1 MTAFSP
7 KIRCSGVVCLLVSLL
22 TTLPCLAPAQ
32 TTTHAL
38 APGIVYTQEV
48 TTGNAPLIINILRVD
63 LNAPGVRVQT
73 GQAQDT
79 ISLAGAEKGREG
91 MHSLAIRHRAIA
103 AVNADF
109 FPFTGDP
116 LGLAI
121 RDGELLS
128 EPSSNRAAM
137 GIGRQGI
144 QMEVLLPVGVL
155 LAPDGATLNLSGI
168 NRVPHDG
175 DAIVLTPS
183 YTATPA
189 IEKNGVAI
197 TLRDTTLPVKLG
209 QTVEG
214 TVETIA
220 PLGSGETLSQTTGH
234 NVQIV
239 MVGTGANWIS
249 AHCKQGD
256 TLKFRFDVTPNAM
269 LPSRGKYASRADFSR
284 MGRFVPV
291 WTDVEQAVG
300 GGPFLVRNGQIAVD
314 GEAEGFEKADFIDKR
329 HPRTAAGVDARGNL
343 LLVTV
348 DGRAKW
354 SQGASLTE
362 MAAIMKRLGAVNA
375 MNFDGGGSST
385 MVVGGSVVNS
395 PSDGRERAVADG
407 LLIYGNVPEF
417 GNTTALHIAPF
428 NMTGVPVRVGEPLRF
443 QVLDGNNNP
452 VPAQN
457 IIWGTTDGFGFLSQQ
472 GVFTAGK
479 PGSGILTAWIG
490 TYLLSVPVQAV
501 ATGPAL
507 PKPPVKTLPNGK
519 PPIDPDDLP

>member
-1 MTAFSP
+1 MTASAAKNNRFNP
-7 KIRCSGVVCLLVSLL
+7 AWILLALL
-22 TTLPCLAPAQ
+22 AALPALSFAQ
-32 TTTHAL
+32 TTTRAI

-48 TTGNAPLIINILRVD
+48 TTGNSPLIINILRVD
-63 LNAPGVRVQT
+63 LTAPGVRVQT
-73 GQAQDT
+73 GQAQDV
-79 ISLAGAEKGREG
+79 ISLAGAAKGREG
-91 MHSLAIRHRAIA
+91 IHSIAIRHRAIA

-128 EPSSNRAAM
+128 EPSSNRVAM
-137 GIGRQGI
+137 GIGRQGV
-144 QMEVLLPVGVL
+144 QMEVLLPVGIL
-155 LAPDGATLNLSGI
+155 LAPDGASLNLSGI

-175 DAIVLTPS
+175 DAIVLTPT
-183 YTATPA
+183 YTATPS

-197 TLRDTTLPVKLG
+197 TLRDANLPVKLG

-214 TVETIA
+214 VVDTIA
-220 PLGSGETLSQTTGH
+220 PIGSGETLSQTTGH
-234 NVQIV
+234 NIQIV
-239 MVGTGANWIS
+239 MVGNGAGWLS
-249 AHCKQGD
+249 SHCKQGD
-256 TLKFRFDVTPNAM
+256 TLKFRFDVTPNTAP
-269 LPSRGKYASRADFSR
+269 PSRGKYASRVDFSR
-284 MGRFVPV
+284 MGRYVPV

-314 GEAEGFEKADFIDKR
+314 GEAEGFPRADFIDKR
-329 HPRTAAGVDARGNL
+329 HPRTAAGVDARGSL

-354 SQGASLTE
+354 SQGASLSE

-395 PSDGRERAVADG
+395 PSDGRERSVADG
-407 LLIYGNVPEF
+407 LLIYGNVPENL
-417 GNTTALHIAPF
+417 NTAGLHITPS
-428 NMTGVPVRVGEPLRF
+428 NLMGVPVRVGEPFRF
-443 QVLDGNNNP
+443 QVLDGENKP

-457 IIWGTTDGFGFLSQQ
+457 IIWGTADGFGFISQQ
-472 GVFTAGK
+472 GVFTANN
-479 PGSGILTAWIG
+479 PGNGIITAWIG

-501 ATGPAL
+501 ATGPAPL
-507 PKPPVKTLPNGK
+507 KPPVKTLPNGK